1 MRKVFLSFLGTND
14 YLPCNYQIAG
24 HDPVANVRFVQ
35 EACIARWCADWGS
48 DDRIFLCVTDESHDR
63 NWVDNGHKDKGGNIP
78 ERQGLASRLEGLHL
92 AAPVKPVMVPAGRSE
107 EEIWEIFERV
117 FFLLEEGDQLYLDI
131 THAFR
136 SLPMLAMV
144 ILSYAKVMRTV
155 SVRAISYGA
164 LEALGSVGDVKN
176 LPMEQRNVP
185 VFDLLP
191 FDRLQDW
198 VTAVDRFTASGDATL
213 IERLADLD
221 MRPVIKA
228 TQGQNTDAV
237 TIRKLGEQL
246 KTFAT
251 VLATCRGRN
260 ISATAASV
268 QQSLK
273 RLEDANTLKPLQPL
287 LRKIEPALASFRG
300 EEIADGL
307 AAARWCLDHQL
318 FQQGYTIL
326 LETMITFVVNKAL
339 EKNGR
344 DQQDRD
350 MVNQCVTII
359 RDNIP
364 EPKWLPPAGTD
375 KTITRHVIAWLQP
388 QQDLLNGLR
397 NLADVRNDLNHAG
410 HNDKAC
416 TPKTIQNS
424 LVRHIEDME
433 RIFARN
439 IASADC

>member
-35 EACIARWCADWGS
+35 EACIARWCVDWGS

-164 LEALGSVGDVKN
+164 LEALGSVGDVIN
-176 LPMEQRNVP
+176 LPVEERNVP

-237 TIRKLGEQL
+237 TIKKLGEQL

-260 ISATAASV
+260 ISAAAASV

-273 RLEDANTLKPLQPL
+273 RLEDASTLKPLQPL

-318 FQQGYTIL
+318 YQQGYTIL
-326 LETMITFVVNKAL
+326 LETMITFVVNRAL
-339 EKNGR
+339 GKNGR
-344 DQQDRD
+344 DQQDRTL
-350 MVNQCVTII
+350 VNQCVTII
-359 RDNIP
+359 RENIP
-364 EPKWLPPAGTD
+364 ETKWLPPAGTD
-375 KTITRHVIAWLQP
+375 KPITQLIIAWLEP
-388 QQDLLNGLR
+388 QQDLLDGLR
-397 NLADVRNDLNHAG
+397 NLADTRNDLNHAG
-410 HNDKAC
+410 HNEKAC
-416 TPKTIQNS
+416 APKTIQNN
-424 LVRHIEDME
+424 LVGHIEDME

-439 IASADC
+439 IDPADR